1 MKHLSLSLLCLLCL
15 PAGSAAAA
23 GPAIVKVNQLG
34 FLPGAHKLAVVP
46 QAAGGTRF
54 EVVPAAGGKAVF
66 SATLGAPLRW
76 DASGETVRIAD
87 FTAVTVPGSYRI
99 KVEGLPPSDAF
110 TIEPGAYRALNAA
123 ALKAFYFNRTA
134 IALAPRH
141 AGAWARPAGH
151 PDDKVVIHASA
162 ASGSRPA
169 GTVIAS
175 PKGWYDAGDYNKY
188 LPSSGISTYT
198 LLAAYEH
205 FPRWFERLDV
215 NIPESGNGVPDIV
228 DEAMWNL
235 EWMLSMQDPADGG
248 VYHKLTNLAFDGMVM
263 PHQAQKAPRYVVA
276 KSTSAALNF
285 AATMAA
291 ASRVLAPYQ
300 KQYPGMAAKMLAASE
315 AAWKWAQAHP
325 AALFKNPPDVLTGE
339 YGDARVDDEFAWAA
353 AELYIA
359 TGKDSYYT
367 AMQPE
372 TVSATYPAWD
382 DVRGLAWMSLAHHR
396 DRLTPLADRA
406 LIAARVDGLA
416 ARLAQEWRG
425 SGYRVPM
432 RAQDFAWGSNA
443 VMLNQAMMLL
453 QGYRLNGKPEYLQ
466 ASQSALDYVLG
477 RNALAYSFVTG
488 FGTRPSL
495 HPHHRPSQ
503 GDSVAAPVPGWVTG
517 GPQPFQ
523 QDKAECPPYP
533 STLPALSYL
542 DHVCSF
548 ASNEVAINWNA
559 PLVYVSA
566 ALSELTQKSS
576 TVSTTMSTDMSQTG
590 NALDT
595 LLRQEKLLQFDRFSN
610 DMALDI
616 GLRLVARARAREQA
630 VTVEIARNGQVLFA
644 HGMEGTPPDHA
655 EWIRRKARLANRT
668 GHSSFYTHTEAIRNG
683 IDHDA
688 IPTFDPREY
697 AAHGGAFPVVVRGTG
712 QVGTITVSGLPGPE
726 DHQLVV
732 DVLKD
737 YLKVKGDI

>member
-1 MKHLSLSLLCLLCL
+1 MRRLLLVLLCV
-15 PAGSAAAA
+15 AGSAAA
-23 GPAIVKVNQLG
+23 GTPIVKVNQLG
-34 FLPGAHKLAVVP
+34 FLPDAQKLAVAP
-46 QAAGGTRF
+46 QSAGSRF
-54 EVVPAAGGKAVF
+54 EVVPAAGGKAVL
-66 SATLGAPLRW
+66 SGALGAPERW
-76 DASGETVRIAD
+76 EASGETVRIAD
-87 FTAVTVPGSYRI
+87 FSGLVAPGSYRI
-99 KVEGLPPSDAF
+99 KVEGLPLSDAF
-110 TIEPGAYRALNAA
+110 TVKPDNYRALSVAS
-123 ALKAFYFNRTA
+123 LRAFYFNRTA
-134 IALAPRH
+134 IALAPQY

-151 PDDKVVIHASA
+151 PDDKVLVHASA
-162 ASGSRPA
+162 ASSTRPA
-169 GTVIAS
+169 GTVIAAS
-175 PKGWYDAGDYNKY
+175 RGWYDAGDYNKY
-188 LPSSGISTYT
+188 LPSSGITTYT

-205 FPRWFERLDV
+205 FPRWFDRLDV
-215 NIPESGNGVPDIV
+215 NIPESGNGVPDII

-235 EWMLSMQDPADGG
+235 AWMLSMQDPADGG
-248 VYHKLTNLAFDGMVM
+248 VYHKLTNLKFDAMVM
-263 PHQAQKAPRYVVA
+263 PHLAQKEPRYVVA

-315 AAWKWAQAHP
+315 AAFKWAQANP
-325 AALFKNPPDVLTGE
+325 AVLFKNPADVVTGE

-353 AELYIA
+353 AELYIS

-367 AMQPE
+367 ALQPE
-372 TVSATYPAWD
+372 TVSNTYPAWD
-382 DVRGLAWMSLAHHR
+382 DVRGLAWTSLAHHR
-396 DRLTPLADRA
+396 DRLTPLADRT
-406 LIAARVDGLA
+406 LITARVDGLA
-416 ARLAQEWRG
+416 ARLANEWRT

-432 RAQDFAWGSNA
+432 RASDFVWGSNA

-477 RNALAYSFVTG
+477 RNALGQSFVTG
-488 FGTRPSL
+488 FGARPSM

-559 PLVYVSA
+559 PLVYVTA
-566 ALSELTQKSS
+566 ALSELTPKA
-576 TVSTTMSTDMSQTG
+576 TTAMHTNSP
-590 NALDT
+590 LD
-595 LLRQEKLLQFDRFSN
+595 LLRRQEQLLQFDRFGN

-616 GLRLVARARAREQA
+616 GLRLVERAKARKQT
-630 VTVEIARNGQVLFA
+630 VSVEIARNGQVLFA
-644 HGMEGTPPDHA
+644 HGMEGAPRDHA
-655 EWIRRKARLANRT
+655 DWIRRKSNLANRT
-668 GHSSFYTHTEAIRNG
+668 GHSSFFIHTQAVLDG
-683 IDHDA
+683 LDYDA

-737 YLKVKGDI
+737 YLQVKGEI